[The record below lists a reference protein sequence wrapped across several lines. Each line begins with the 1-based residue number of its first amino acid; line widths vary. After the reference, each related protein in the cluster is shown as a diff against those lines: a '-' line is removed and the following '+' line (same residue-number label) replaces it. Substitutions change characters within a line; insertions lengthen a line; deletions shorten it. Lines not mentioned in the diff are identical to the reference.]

1 MKRPDS
7 LPAMRFIV
15 KVTTELSQDEMF
27 PCYSSQNK
35 KSAHSAKK
43 KRKNLVVKQQF
54 LHFKLLKCFKV

>member
-15 KVTTELSQDEMF
+15 KVTKVLSQDEMF

-43 KRKNLVVKQQF
+43 EKQT
-54 LHFKLLKCFKV
+54 

>member
-15 KVTTELSQDEMF
+15 KVTKVLSQDEMF

-35 KSAHSAKK
+35 KKVHTQQKK
-43 KRKNLVVKQQF
+43 KNKPSSEATISSF
-54 LHFKLLKCFKV
+54 

>member
-15 KVTTELSQDEMF
+15 KVTKALSQDEMF

-35 KSAHSAKK
+35 KKCTLSK
-43 KRKNLVVKQQF
+43 KRKTNLVVKQQF
-54 LHFKLLKCFKV
+54 LHFKLLKRFKV